1 MGKPLVPIAL
11 GIVFAAI
18 AAFMTLGY
26 LKNASQAPVEIG
38 MATESVVVSTQ
49 DIDRGEVLN
58 LEHIKV
64 IDWPKSA
71 VPQNVYGSIEE
82 AVGQIARVPIYAN
95 DPITHS
101 KVIDSGSRS
110 ILSMLIPPGRRAMSI
125 KVNEVTG
132 IAGFIAPGSRIDVLL
147 SIGGHGDDD
156 PRTRIVLQDIEV
168 LAIAQNVE
176 QRDSKPTVVSTVT
189 LNLRPRE
196 SEALTLAGNEG
207 SLQLVLRNDKDQ
219 GRIHTTGVSLEQV
232 MGGNSVTGAG
242 PQVELIR
249 GVDRE
254 MLTF

>member
-1 MGKPLVPIAL
+1 MGKPLVPIVL

-26 LKNASQAPVEIG
+26 LKNASQAPVEVG
-38 MATESVVVSTQ
+38 MATAEVVVSTK
-49 DIDRGEVLN
+49 DIERGEVLSM
-58 LEHIKV
+58 EHIKLV
-64 IDWPKSA
+64 EWPQSA
-71 VPQNVYGSIEE
+71 VPEGVYGTLEE
-82 AVGQIARVPIYAN
+82 TVGQIARVPIYAN
-95 DPITHS
+95 DPITAT
-101 KVIDSGSRS
+101 KVIDSRSRS
-110 ILSMLIPPGRRAMSI
+110 ILSMLIPPGRRAMSV

-132 IAGFIAPGSRIDVLL
+132 ISGFIAPGSRIDVLL
-147 SIGGHGDDD
+147 SVGGHGEED

-176 QRDSKPTVVSTVT
+176 QRDNKPTVVSTVT

-196 SEALTLAGNEG
+196 AEALTLAGNEG

-232 MGGNSVTGAG
+232 IGGTSVTGSG

-249 GVDRE
+249 GVERQ
-254 MLTF
+254 MMTF

>member
-11 GIVFAAI
+11 GILFAAI

-26 LKNASQAPVEIG
+26 LKNASQAPVEVG
-38 MATESVVVSTQ
+38 MATADVVVSTQ
-49 DIDRGEVLN
+49 DIERGEVLAI
-58 LEHIKV
+58 EHIKV
-64 IDWPKSA
+64 VEWPQNA
-71 VPQNVYGSIEE
+71 VPEDSYGSIEQ

-95 DPITHS
+95 DPITGT

-110 ILSMLIPPGRRAMSI
+110 ILSMLIPPGRRAMSV

-132 IAGFIAPGSRIDVLL
+132 ISGFVAPGSRIDVLL
-147 SIGGHGDDD
+147 SVGSQGEEE

-176 QRDSKPTVVSTVT
+176 QRDNKPTVVSTVT

-196 SEALTLAGNEG
+196 AEALTLAGNEG

-219 GRIHTTGVSLEQV
+219 GRIHTTGVSLDQV
-232 MGGNSVTGAG
+232 IGGNSVTGAG

-254 MLTF
+254 MMTF